1 MNIEQMDLL
10 LKQSIKQGRYMHSV
24 RTMNEAVAL
33 AEHYGEDRKKAAV
46 AGLLHDCAK
55 DLTDDETLEYC
66 RANGIYLSEV
76 EKNQVFL
83 VHGEVGAII
92 AREKYG
98 VEDESILSAIKYHTT
113 GCANMSMLDKII
125 FLADYIEPG
134 RTHSEVQIT
143 RELAYKDLNMA
154 LISAF
159 DSTIK
164 FVISQRGLIHPNTID
179 ARNNLLMLI
188 SQHK

>member
-66 RANGIYLSEV
+66 RANSIYLSEV

>member
-33 AEHYGEDRKKAAV
+33 AEHYGEDREKAAV

-55 DLTDDETLEYC
+55 GLTDDETLEYC